1 MTLGLSPQEIA
12 TGQMLRIDKKLAEEI
27 LREEARNSEAD
38 GGDLS
43 WIHHIEKLSDLCEQ
57 GNARTHIAFIGT
69 AILAKCIDRRADLKW
84 VKPSHAKDAPF
95 AFSARTLAEGVL
107 VPVAADLGIHIGV
120 TSPQPL
126 NNQPYFRMTY
136 LGDATPIHAGGR
148 PAFDYVLELVRL
160 LDTMDEQQSRAAM
173 RAYVAVRRRYQP
185 RYAEA
190 PGELHVTPATL
201 ATAIQI
207 FVGENSEG
215 GKRAQAV
222 VAGLFDAAFGDE
234 NVESARI
241 NDPSRSHPGDVC
253 VVIEDATI
261 KAVEVK
267 DKPVTFND
275 VQIFGKKA
283 IDMGAT
289 DAAYV
294 MVAARQNEL
303 DANALHNWADRF
315 GLALSL
321 FYGWRSLVQQALYW
335 SNRPMRAASKVAAER
350 IRHRLL
356 AVEVHPNSISR
367 WDTLIA
373 ATAGD

>member
-1 MTLGLSPQEIA
+1 
-12 TGQMLRIDKKLAEEI
+12 MLRIDKKLAEGI
-27 LREEARNSEAD
+27 LREEARNSEIDA
-38 GGDLS
+38 GDPS
-43 WIHHIEKLSDLCEQ
+43 WIHHIETLSKLCEQ

-69 AILAKCIDRRADLKW
+69 AILAKSVDTRADLKW

-136 LGDATPIHAGGR
+136 LGDSTPIHPGGR
-148 PAFDYVLELVRL
+148 PAFNYVLELVKL
-160 LDTMDEQQSRAAM
+160 LNSMKEDEVRAAM
-173 RAYVAVRRRYQP
+173 RAYISVRRRYQP
-185 RYAEA
+185 RYADA
-190 PGELHVTPATL
+190 PGELHVTPTSL
-201 ATAIQI
+201 AAAIQTFI
-207 FVGENSEG
+207 GENSEG

-222 VAGLFDAAFGDE
+222 VAGLFDTAFGE
-234 NVESARI
+234 GSVESARI

-253 VVIEDATI
+253 VVAGDITV

-294 MVAARQNEL
+294 MVAGRQNKL
-303 DANALHNWADRF
+303 DEQALHKWAEGF
-315 GLALSL
+315 GLTLTL
-321 FYGWRSLVQQALYW
+321 FYEWNSLVQQALYW
-335 SNRPMRAASKVAAER
+335 SDRSMTTASKFAAER
-350 IRHRLL
+350 IRLRLL
-356 AVEVHPNSISR
+356 AVEAHPDSIAR
-367 WDTLIA
+367 WDGLISIV
-373 ATAGD
+373 AG